1 MIGLN
6 LKGYAESL
14 RDELD
19 EFAEPL
25 RHAIA
30 YCETESSYVF
40 RVEFVRDSDRIE
52 VELNELKVFA
62 DAPDNVKEFAQLTG
76 KRIGAKTFYEWDCF
90 WIVRSKNFGTV
101 EELIAWHDA
110 GLVINQILA
119 SNKDKK

>member
-1 MIGLN
+1 MIGIN
-6 LKGYAESL
+6 LKSYAESL

-40 RVEFVRDSDRIE
+40 RVEFVKDSYYAQIE
-52 VELNELKVFA
+52 VELNESKVFA
-62 DAPDNVKEFAQLTG
+62 DAPDSVKQLAQRTG
-76 KRIGAKTFYEWDCF
+76 KRLGAKTFYESDCF
-90 WIVRSKNFGTV
+90 WVIRSKNFGRV

-110 GLVINQILA
+110 GLVISQILTRGRE
-119 SNKDKK
+119 

>member
-1 MIGLN
+1 MIGIN
-6 LKGYAESL
+6 LKSYAESL

-40 RVEFVRDSDRIE
+40 RVEFVKDSDTLE
-52 VELNELKVFA
+52 VELNKVKVFA
-62 DAPDNVKEFAQLTG
+62 DAPDSVKQLAQRTG
-76 KRIGAKTFYEWDCF
+76 KRLGAKTFYESDCF
-90 WIVRSKNFGTV
+90 WVIRSKNFGRV

-110 GLVINQILA
+110 GLVISQILTRGRE
-119 SNKDKK
+119 